1 MRKQKVKIINAYI
14 HAYISPVCSSTT
26 MASFVRAWQP
36 PSINTNASVM
46 RRGGYGVVIREASQY
61 PASFLGFLPS
71 DIEDV
76 EELPIGTQV
85 LVLPQYDNDMGW
97 APIIVSDDKAR
108 FTWHHPECI
117 RLFHDCELGGTV
129 AVGHTKRRGSRQPT
143 HVLPNSD
150 TGVKRIDNTL
160 VLDARWERPSGPW
173 RPSLDC
179 SGWCTCWC
187 VHTASS
193 QDRVT
198 DLMEFAA
205 YREKGYVVCSRGK
218 HRSLSAAC
226 ILDLFF
232 ARSVNYGH
240 AYRQRQCQCEMPATS
255 NLDCIND
262 AFRSLPRQTQTERL
276 LSNRLGLPK
285 LRLSDP
291 EAMFSVNAQHA
302 VERPSHPIQ
311 RS

>member
-1 MRKQKVKIINAYI
+1 M
-14 HAYISPVCSSTT
+14 
-26 MASFVRAWQP
+26 
-36 PSINTNASVM
+36 
-46 RRGGYGVVIREASQY
+46 
-61 PASFLGFLPS
+61 
-71 DIEDV
+71 
-76 EELPIGTQV
+76 
-85 LVLPQYDNDMGW
+85 
-97 APIIVSDDKAR
+97 
-108 FTWHHPECI
+108 
-117 RLFHDCELGGTV
+117 
-129 AVGHTKRRGSRQPT
+129 
-143 HVLPNSD
+143 
-150 TGVKRIDNTL
+150 
-160 VLDARWERPSGPW
+160 
-173 RPSLDC
+173 
-179 SGWCTCWC
+179 
-187 VHTASS
+187 HTASS

-240 AYRQRQCQCEMPATS
+240 AFRQRQCQCEMPATS